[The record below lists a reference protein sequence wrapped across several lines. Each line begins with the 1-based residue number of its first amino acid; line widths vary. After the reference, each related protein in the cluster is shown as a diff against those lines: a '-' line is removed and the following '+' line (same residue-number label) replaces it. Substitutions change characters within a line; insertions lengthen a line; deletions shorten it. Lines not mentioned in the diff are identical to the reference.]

1 MRVFDLETYPQLR
14 SLELQPTESDLVK
27 GIKPNFK
34 PDTVEA
40 YRAKNAEEFSTKMLK
55 RASIDWRLGQI
66 GAYVVVTEGQRTP
79 LKASVGI
86 VGDADLTVGESNE
99 QTLSVETGIRERM
112 GATNGEVELAVWCYQ
127 SESTLLETLFILLGD
142 DCQIGG
148 FGIRDFDIPWLLFRG
163 MLHGWT
169 LDRERLRMSRYTPSD
184 VVDMA
189 DVLGWYG
196 HFQSDGWDLGRYC
209 SWFGLPYQPRGSGS
223 DVLAWKAAGDF
234 VSIGEH
240 VLYDGLAA
248 YSLWKKFEAALRT
261 MG

>member
-1 MRVFDLETYPQLR
+1 MIRRMRVFDLETYPQLR
-14 SLELQPTESDLVK
+14 SLELEPTESDLVK

-34 PDTVEA
+34 PDTVEE
-40 YRAKNAEEFSTKMLK
+40 YRKKNAEQFSTKMLK
-55 RASIDWRLGQI
+55 RASIDWRLGQV

-79 LKASVGI
+79 LKATVGI
-86 VGDADLTVGESNE
+86 VVGDIAGKSQNDIGGSLLDRIAGDAEQVEIEVWTYETES
-99 QTLSVETGIRERM
+99 Q
-112 GATNGEVELAVWCYQ
+112 
-127 SESTLLETLFILLGD
+127 LLETLFIELGD

-169 LDRERLRMSRYTPSD
+169 LERERLRMSRYTPSD
-184 VVDMA
+184 VVDRA

-223 DVLAWKAAGDF
+223 DVLAWKAEGDF

-248 YSLWKKFEAALRT
+248 YALWQKFEQALRT